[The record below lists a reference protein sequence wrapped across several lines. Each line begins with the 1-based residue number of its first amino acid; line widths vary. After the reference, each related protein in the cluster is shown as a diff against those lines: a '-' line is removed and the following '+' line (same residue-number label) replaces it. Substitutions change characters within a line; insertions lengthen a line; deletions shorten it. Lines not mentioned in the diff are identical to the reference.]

1 MCSGNLPISDDID
14 PAQTDD
20 DFPTKQFNAFTYT
33 GTGSSNALTG
43 VGFQPDLVWF
53 KKRNSSSNSN
63 NRMVDSSRGVTK
75 SVTANSTAVE
85 QNDTNG
91 LTAFGSDGFTVGADE
106 NYNQSSHTYVA
117 WCWKANSGVTS
128 SNTDGS
134 ITSTVQANTNAGFSI
149 VTYTGGYGSWGSSYR
164 STFGHGLTKAPE
176 FMIFKE
182 RDNTDMWTV
191 FHHSVGDGGGSNP
204 ASNNLRLDTNEALYT
219 NQSYKSFGGVM
230 PTSTLVTVEGNTTN
244 SSSNTHVAYIWHSVE
259 GFSKFGG
266 FTANGSDNDG
276 APFIYTGFRPRLLV
290 IKGISATNNWAV
302 FDTARET
309 ANPIDQNL
317 HWDTSDAEVTEDYRD
332 LDILSNGF
340 KLRSNNGLL
349 NHPSGDKYVYMAWGD
364 VPFKYN
370 NTF

>member
-1 MCSGNLPISDDID
+1 
-14 PAQTDD
+14 
-20 DFPTKQFNAFTYT
+20 
-33 GTGSSNALTG
+33 
-43 VGFQPDLVWF
+43 
-53 KKRNSSSNSN
+53 
-63 NRMVDSSRGVTK
+63 
-75 SVTANSTAVE
+75 
-85 QNDTNG
+85 
-91 LTAFGSDGFTVGADE
+91 
-106 NYNQSSHTYVA
+106 
-117 WCWKANSGVTS
+117 
-128 SNTDGS
+128 
-134 ITSTVQANTNAGFSI
+134 
-149 VTYTGGYGSWGSSYR
+149 
-164 STFGHGLTKAPE
+164 
-176 FMIFKE
+176 MIFKE